1 MNKEDVKHLGKLA
14 RIELSEIEVENFTKE
29 IADILSYVSVVQD
42 IAGDDNSDTSLKV
55 GARYNIFRTDVVTNE
70 PDSHTETLLAEMPNR
85 EGRYMKV
92 KKILSTDTV

>member
-1 MNKEDVKHLGKLA
+1 MNKEDVKHLSKLA
-14 RIELSEIEVENFTKE
+14 RIELSETEVENFTKE

-42 IAGDDNSDTSLKV
+42 IAGDDNSDTNLKV

-70 PDSHTETLLAEMPNR
+70 PDSFTETLLAEMPNR

-92 KKILSTDTV
+92 KKILSTDTE